1 MEKQILSLLGGFLFL
16 ILINLCGFN
25 HQPTQVGEQVC
36 AQRTK
41 FIPQTMHAK
50 YVDDMAAVESINLK
64 KMLVKNP
71 SRPLPDPYHCRTG
84 HSLPPCKSKIYSL
97 LEDVQEYAIDNQM
110 KLNFGKTKFMLF
122 NPCRKYDFQPEFDH
136 QGLSVDCVE
145 QMKLLGV
152 TLRSDLRWCSNTEDI
167 TKRAYARLWAVRR
180 LVKCGASK
188 EDMVDIYTKQVRSVL
203 EFGVPVWNAAL
214 KKKQINDIERV
225 QRTFTYIVFDGKNIS
240 YPDALLQLKLDTL
253 EERRVNLCRNFAVR
267 AAKHNKYQNWFK
279 LSPNTE
285 PNQAS
290 PPSLYQTPV
299 ARLGRFRDSPIPY
312 LTKLLNET
320 PCEDWQSPT

>member
-1 MEKQILSLLGGFLFL
+1 
-16 ILINLCGFN
+16 
-25 HQPTQVGEQVC
+25 
-36 AQRTK
+36 
-41 FIPQTMHAK
+41 
-50 YVDDMAAVESINLK
+50 
-64 KMLVKNP
+64 
-71 SRPLPDPYHCRTG
+71 
-84 HSLPPCKSKIYSL
+84 
-97 LEDVQEYAIDNQM
+97 
-110 KLNFGKTKFMLF
+110 
-122 NPCRKYDFQPEFDH
+122 
-136 QGLSVDCVE
+136 
-145 QMKLLGV
+145 MKLLGV

-225 QRTFTYIVFDGKNIS
+225 KWTFTYIVFDGKNIS

-253 EERRVNLCRNFAVR
+253 EDRRVNLCRNFAVR

-299 ARLGRFRDSPIPY
+299 A
-312 LTKLLNET
+312 
-320 PCEDWQSPT
+320 